1 MSEDLLACIYVFAR
15 ASFFFHIFIHIQIYE
30 RRGWGIYYGVMRV
43 LVRSHAARRTHPYFH
58 HIKKTTCE
66 SNPRK
71 RSMTKNRMAQK
82 GAIGNLA
89 TASGYA
95 MNANP
100 GPKM

>member
-1 MSEDLLACIYVFAR
+1 MGYLQWCNEGDGD
-15 ASFFFHIFIHIQIYE
+15 FIT
-30 RRGWGIYYGVMRV
+30 MTM
-43 LVRSHAARRTHPYFH
+43 RSHAARRTHPYFH